1 MHSVAAIASLCRPL
15 QYTSSVVLTPLSIYS
30 DRLPLSP
37 HPVFCVFFG
46 GGMRT
51 DKAFRVNVGELQAK
65 QKPLQLWRPCT
76 SGDESYEAR
85 IGFSNEILRLGS
97 DGGAR

>member
-1 MHSVAAIASLCRPL
+1 
-15 QYTSSVVLTPLSIYS
+15 
-30 DRLPLSP
+30 
-37 HPVFCVFFG
+37 
-46 GGMRT
+46 MRT
-51 DKAFRVNVGELQAK
+51 DKAFRVNVGELQVK